1 MRTRLFTAPLALL
14 VLASCRNAADY
25 RREADET
32 AEVYLSAYQQEAV
45 GRVEKI
51 EIETP
56 ADTLRRRLMID
67 QNLLAKDPAS
77 FGIRDI
83 PTNLYWRVG
92 DRMLPGGED
101 PSISVWKGGT
111 NALEIGLVDAVRI
124 AAFNS
129 REYRARKEALFRAAL
144 GMDLEDDAFRNMG
157 SASTSPR
164 TAPSPTTPCATTRP
178 RRSE

>member
-1 MRTRLFTAPLALL
+1 MRIRLFTAPLALL

-32 AEVYLSAYQQEAV
+32 AKVYLSAYQQEAV

-67 QNLLAKDPAS
+67 QTLLAKDPAS

-92 DRMLPGGED
+92 DRMLPGGDLYSREERFFD
-101 PSISVWKGGT
+101 LVESRTEEPIHSWLAGLSIPVISVDG
-111 NALEIGLVDAVRI
+111 
-124 AAFNS
+124 
-129 REYRARKEALFRAAL
+129 
-144 GMDLEDDAFRNMG
+144 
-157 SASTSPR
+157 
-164 TAPSPTTPCATTRP
+164 
-178 RRSE
+178 RRSPQENVRELIDRLPHE